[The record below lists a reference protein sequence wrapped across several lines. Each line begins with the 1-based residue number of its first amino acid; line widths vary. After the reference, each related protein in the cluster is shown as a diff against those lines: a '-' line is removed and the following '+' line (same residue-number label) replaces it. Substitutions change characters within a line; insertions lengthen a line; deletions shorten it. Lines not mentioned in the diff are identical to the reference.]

1 MLLPIPW
8 STNVEILEV
17 AHISCVLQNLRIKYN
32 IYIYIYIF
40 FKDLSHGLEPKK
52 TCRFKGACMHCGM
65 NHIQTSLS
73 DPFLSNY
80 LPAVLLTLLFFFY
93 KGQCL
98 LSVVCDTRL
107 LSLSLTESCLVME
120 DGHAYWYMYPQRSQS
135 YSMPQCWPSLLRSPS
150 LHDGNVFVTYIS
162 VSHESSLHRNK
173 NQQTITHFRAR

>member
-32 IYIYIYIF
+32 
-40 FKDLSHGLEPKK
+40 KKEKKKKK
-52 TCRFKGACMHCGM
+52 TILMVLNQKRLADLKVLHCGM
-65 NHIQTSLS
+65 NHIQASLS

-80 LPAVLLTLLFFFY
+80 LPAVLLTLHFFY

-107 LSLSLTESCLVME
+107 LSLSLTESCLGME
-120 DGHAYWYMYPQRSQS
+120 DGHAY
-135 YSMPQCWPSLLRSPS
+135 
-150 LHDGNVFVTYIS
+150 
-162 VSHESSLHRNK
+162 
-173 NQQTITHFRAR
+173 